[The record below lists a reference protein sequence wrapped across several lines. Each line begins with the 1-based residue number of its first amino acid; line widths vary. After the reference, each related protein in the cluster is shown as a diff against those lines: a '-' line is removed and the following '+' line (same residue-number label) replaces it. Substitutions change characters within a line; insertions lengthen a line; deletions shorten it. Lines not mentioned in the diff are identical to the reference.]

1 MAVSIKQGAVIIG
14 VTSPG
19 NCALHSKPATHPF
32 DTFGLALFVIKFL
45 LFIHNG
51 PNIAKSAPYKKGRP
65 KLFESSLPYF
75 TKSSN
80 FS

>member
-19 NCALHSKPATHPF
+19 NRALHSKPATHPF

-51 PNIAKSAPYKKGRP
+51 PNIAKSAP
-65 KLFESSLPYF
+65 
-75 TKSSN
+75 N
-80 FS
+80 